1 MAAKRTVQK
10 ITLKNFKAFRQEQ
23 VIDLKNKNVLIYGNN
38 GAGKSSIFWAL
49 YTFLQS
55 SIKSDEDINKYFRV
69 FNEADATTHQSLRN
83 VFEAAGENSYIEL
96 TVNDK
101 GTIKT
106 YQIPATPIAAPI
118 TPVENVVA
126 DTESETP
133 SVVEVPIDLSPI
145 APATTEVP
153 VVAEPDTTIKLLN
166 TTSDFINYKL
176 LSGFYSSSHKYDI
189 NLWSVFERD
198 IFPFIT
204 DDINDKTFLDKIIQ
218 NTTDVWRYES
228 GYAYREG
235 WRKDNYIAWLDADV
249 NGEIDN
255 LLGLIQQYANEFIRE
270 HFYNNTDVLKV
281 ELEFTKRFTFDLI
294 LKQIWLEQNKHIREN
309 ELAIKLVV
317 KQYDAATTSW
327 ITLRRV
333 QSFLNEAQLTRI
345 ALGIRIGALRT
356 RMQTTEFK
364 LLVLDD
370 MLISLDLSNRMEVVK
385 IILNHN
391 NKPSLKFFDSFQK
404 VILTHD
410 KGFYNILKNYT
421 NANEWQYYK
430 LTKVENSNNAPNLT
444 LDKSH
449 IEKAAKFLAD
459 GEYDA
464 VGNELRKEVEMIL
477 KKYLNHNLNSTNEDF
492 TELSKMI
499 KSAYEKYTENERNLF
514 KKVFVDNALELDII
528 KKIEQDFENDDSL
541 NPEQKGRLRNLQKSL
556 KKYLIK
562 QYEVRDEKEKL
573 FIELRTILDR
583 IMNPASHASG
593 ESMYAQELED
603 AIEKVKQLK
612 AVLEA

>member
-23 VIDLKNKNVLIYGNN
+23 EIDLKNKNVLIYGNN

-55 SIKSDEDINKYFRV
+55 SIKSDEDIDKYFRV
-69 FNEADATTHQSLRN
+69 FNEADTTTHQSLRN
-83 VFEAAGENSYIEL
+83 VFEAADENSYIEL
-96 TVNDK
+96 TVNNR

-106 YQIPATPIAAPI
+106 YQIPATPVAAPI
-118 TPVENVVA
+118 APVENVVA
-126 DTESETP
+126 DTENETP
-133 SVVEVPIDLSPI
+133 AVVEVPIDLSPI
-145 APATTEVP
+145 SPATNEVP
-153 VVAEPDTTIKLLN
+153 VAAVPDTTIKLLN

-204 DDINDKTFLDKIIQ
+204 DDINDKTFLDKIIE
-218 NTTDVWRYES
+218 NTTDVERYDS
-228 GYAYREG
+228 GYALREG

-327 ITLRRV
+327 ITLQRV

-444 LDKSH
+444 LDKNH
-449 IEKAAKFLAD
+449 IEKAADFFVN

-477 KKYLNHNLNSTNEDF
+477 KKYLNHNLNSTNEEF

-514 KKVFVDNALELDII
+514 KRVFVDNALELDII